1 MFGRIASRLSAFFPY
16 QRQQFQRLVQGV
28 PGSVLALTGL
38 AGACAALYYTSTHVF
53 AFGYVETCLPP
64 GKYPW
69 EHYKIWKSYDHAAIR
84 RGFMVYNTIGVAC
97 HSMKYR
103 YYRQLVDVAY
113 TEEEVKDIAAQYD
126 DYLTEPD
133 DEGEVTTRPGEL
145 NDRMHNPY
153 ANEKQARAMNNGALP
168 PDLSQIVRA
177 RDGYDDYVFSL
188 LTGYRDP
195 PHGVTLGENMN
206 YNLYF
211 SGRQIAMP
219 PPLAED
225 AVTYDDGTEASI
237 SQQAKD
243 VTIYLM
249 WSAFM
254 EQDERHLMGIKT
266 LSALTL
272 LFVPLFYWK
281 KFRWS
286 SLKARKVEFLRR
298 KKDE

>member
-1 MFGRIASRLSAFFPY
+1 
-16 QRQQFQRLVQGV
+16 
-28 PGSVLALTGL
+28 
-38 AGACAALYYTSTHVF
+38 
-53 AFGYVETCLPP
+53 
-64 GKYPW
+64 
-69 EHYKIWKSYDHAAIR
+69 
-84 RGFMVYNTIGVAC
+84 MVYNTIGVAC

-103 YYRQLVDVAY
+103 YYRQLVDVAF
-113 TEEEVKDIAAQYD
+113 TEDEVKEIAAQYD
-126 DYLTEPD
+126 DYPTEPD

-145 NDRMHNPY
+145 NDRMHSPY
-153 ANEKQARAMNNGALP
+153 ANDKQARSLNNGALP

-177 RDGYDDYVFSL
+177 RDGYDDYVFAL

-211 SGRQIAMP
+211 SGLQIAMP
-219 PPLAED
+219 PPLAEG
-225 AVTYDDGTEASI
+225 AVTFDDGTECSI

-249 WSAFM
+249 WSSFM

-266 LSALTL
+266 IATL
-272 LFVPLFYWK
+272 GLFFIPLFYWK

-286 SLKARKVEFLRR
+286 SVKARKVEFLRR
-298 KKDE
+298 KKEE